1 MNCCNS
7 CFGVVFLYSLFL
19 SLLVRTAASEAS
31 ASELASARELASA
44 SELASSRLVGKDSK
58 EKKKKPT
65 SNLLDKLK
73 ADTGGNLAR
82 SGPASHGSPWCS

>member
-31 ASELASARELASA
+31 ASELAS
-44 SELASSRLVGKDSK
+44 SRLVGKDSK
-58 EKKKKPT
+58 EKKKKK
-65 SNLLDKLK
+65 NHEQLVGQIENRHWGEV
-73 ADTGGNLAR
+73 AC
-82 SGPASHGSPWCS
+82 SGPTSHGSPGCS